1 MIRKLLDFKERLKGE
16 IEDAGGIMSFI
27 HLYIIVVF
35 IIWPIVVLYLL
46 LLKPLYQFVH
56 MLVDLPRLGMRDA
69 YKKNFHSDQ
78 YEEKQREIERKDK
91 ESPLIP
97 AGKWKS
103 FKNREDWP
111 DAYVVDGMAI
121 YGAEGRT
128 LIYVDENVEEFDIPE
143 GVVNLYH
150 NCFASCDKL
159 KRISLPSSLKRI
171 GKRAFYNCVS
181 LTEMAIPE
189 SVTILDEEMFM
200 NCSAL
205 EKVTLPS
212 HITEIPVGM
221 FGNCR
226 SLKAFCLPKE
236 VKVINEE
243 AFKQCYSLEHI
254 ETNDKLEL
262 VRENAFENCYSL
274 KEFIMPESMRSVS
287 IGILNGCH
295 SLEHIHFSSQI
306 KDFGGSCCRDCWNI
320 KRITMTPD
328 EHMKSYAKEN
338 WKEFAEEIDIL
349 TSENPFPETTFW
361 TMGDSLYFGIPR
373 LTNVCLVLCFS
384 KDAEYTVPSFVTD
397 VKPNAFTSCKNM
409 HTLRLSPFIKAGDDP
424 WELNSI
430 SYGFIYEYWPQ
441 IRTIV
446 FDESLRS
453 TKYAFGLIS

>member
-1 MIRKLLDFKERLKGE
+1 MTRKLLEYKERLKDE
-16 IEDAGGIMSFI
+16 IEDSGGITSF
-27 HLYIIVVF
+27 LLLLIVTL

-56 MLVDLPRLGMRDA
+56 MLVDFPRLGIRDA
-69 YKKNFHSDQ
+69 FKKNFHSDQ
-78 YEEKQREIERKDK
+78 YEKEQREEERKAE

-97 AGKWKS
+97 DGKWKS
-103 FKNREDWP
+103 FKNRKDWP
-111 DAYVVDGMAI
+111 DAYDVDGIAI

-128 LIYVDENVEEFDIPE
+128 LIYVDENVEEFDVPE

-150 NCFASCDKL
+150 YCFAYCDKL

-171 GKRAFYNCVS
+171 GKRTFYNCVS
-181 LTEMAIPE
+181 LKEMAIPE
-189 SVTILDEEMFM
+189 SVTIIDEELFL
-200 NCSAL
+200 NCSSL

-212 HITEIPVGM
+212 HISEIPVRM

-236 VKVINEE
+236 VKVINKE

-262 VRENAFENCYSL
+262 VGEKAFENCYSL
-274 KEFIMPESMRSVS
+274 KEFIMPESMRSVPK
-287 IGILNGCH
+287 GFLNGCH

-306 KDFGGSCCRDCWNI
+306 NDFGGSCCMDCWNI
-320 KRITMTPD
+320 QRITMTPD
-328 EHMKSYAKEN
+328 KHMKSYAKVK
-338 WKEFAEEIDIL
+338 WKEYSEDIDIS

-373 LTNVCLVLCFS
+373 LTSVCLVLCFS
-384 KDAEYTVPSFVTD
+384 KDAEYTVPSFVTN
-397 VKPNAFTSCKNM
+397 VKPNAFTLCKNM
-409 HTLRLSPFIKAGDDP
+409 HTLRLSPYIKAGDDP
-424 WELNSI
+424 WEYNTI

-441 IRTIV
+441 IKNIV
-446 FDESLRS
+446 FDESLRN
-453 TKYAFGLIS
+453 TKYAIGLIG

>member
-1 MIRKLLDFKERLKGE
+1 
-16 IEDAGGIMSFI
+16 
-27 HLYIIVVF
+27 
-35 IIWPIVVLYLL
+35 
-46 LLKPLYQFVH
+46 
-56 MLVDLPRLGMRDA
+56 
-69 YKKNFHSDQ
+69 
-78 YEEKQREIERKDK
+78 
-91 ESPLIP
+91 
-97 AGKWKS
+97 
-103 FKNREDWP
+103 
-111 DAYVVDGMAI
+111 
-121 YGAEGRT
+121 
-128 LIYVDENVEEFDIPE
+128 
-143 GVVNLYH
+143 
-150 NCFASCDKL
+150 
-159 KRISLPSSLKRI
+159 
-171 GKRAFYNCVS
+171 
-181 LTEMAIPE
+181 
-189 SVTILDEEMFM
+189 
-200 NCSAL
+200 
-205 EKVTLPS
+205 
-212 HITEIPVGM
+212 M

-384 KDAEYTVPSFVTD
+384 KDAEYTVPSFVTN